1 MNIPKEFKQII
12 ADTFYDKEVLI
23 YNSIEEVGE
32 ELDVIKTKG
41 TMKETLKCNIHQ
53 IGNKLV
59 QQDYGLDIE
68 ANIMVTCEETNALK
82 GDLLEYG
89 NELYTIAEIL
99 LQDSHTKIFAKAGEE
114 NG

>member
-23 YNSIEEVGE
+23 YNSTEEVGE

-41 TMKETLKCNIHQ
+41 TLKETLKCNVHQ

-68 ANIMVTCEETNALK
+68 ADIMITCEETNALK
-82 GDLLEYG
+82 GDLLEYA
-89 NELYTIAEIL
+89 NEVYTITEVL
-99 LQDSHTKIFAKAGEE
+99 SPDSHTKIFAKVGVE